1 MQWILI
7 CSHHYSV
14 AQIVLDLASGIRPP
28 QPPTK
33 LPLDYINTPPS
44 FSKQC
49 FKKCVLSSSFLAP
62 GLGSSTSSKSPGFF
76 QWGEYLK
83 LPIWVFGV
91 VTGNLKYTQAR
102 TWG

>member
-1 MQWILI
+1 MDFNLFPSLFCGSNRPGFGQWD
-7 CSHHYSV
+7 S
-14 AQIVLDLASGIRPP
+14 PP
-28 QPPTK
+28 PAPTK

-62 GLGSSTSSKSPGFF
+62 GLESSTSSKSPGFF
-76 QWGEYLK
+76 QWGECLN